1 MKTYKYSLDRF
12 YKIIERTDFKG
23 RCISEKETDEFVRHL
38 MYDELPLQERWLV
51 EEHRLYDWL
60 FQHYYTE
67 EEKHILKLFSQ
78 MVSERKTVIYGTGLI
93 ARFLL
98 NCGFYKQIAGVMA
111 RIKPGKSFCGKKIMS
126 ERQILENGITQIV
139 LAAKVSNYQ
148 VIKERIA
155 DFCEKN
161 GILLQGLN
169 GRNLLQWY
177 DVKGLRYDRTD
188 RRYFSMGYESLQAEI
203 DNHDIISFDVFDT
216 LVMRKVLYPEDVF
229 NIVGYK
235 TGRKD
240 ISPEIFVEKRKYA
253 DRHNKH
259 EKNIFGIYRTMQ
271 GILGLT
277 DKERDRFME
286 LEIETEKRLI
296 ICRKE
301 VVRAYQYALLQGKKV
316 FLISNMHLPE
326 SIMREILSGVG
337 IEGYEKLLVSCDY
350 CCDKMSGLFHIYR
363 EMVPKGRC
371 LHIGD
376 DEVMDYA
383 ASKEGIDVFLIRSAI
398 KLLKTSNLK
407 TLTGYA
413 YSMKEKN
420 ALGLFLSEVF
430 NDPFAL
436 QAGCG
441 MICVRTYKEWGH
453 HFLGIYVV
461 AYFDWLIRKLKESQ
475 IEKMLFSTRDGYLFY
490 NLYEWYREN
499 IDKNIPKAVYFKTSR
514 KLCYLAS
521 MSNEESIDFYLKYD
535 NVYAPDE
542 LLEKRFLFEK
552 NDILPYSG
560 EDRREYIMKHK
571 EKIFWK
577 SEIIRDAYL
586 SYMNDIGLQENKKYG
601 FFDSYCRGSVQY
613 LMEQF
618 VPFELQGL
626 YQGKIHNTFELKKI
640 QSFYEDEGNYLKLN
654 DINEKRTLMEYCFS
668 SPETNII
675 GMNGNGEF
683 MYAKEYRTEKDIK
696 HMLDI
701 QEGIRDFF
709 VEYYKAFPL
718 GAEEFKG
725 DLSNAIINA
734 MDFVDLAGECHDM
747 DTIRSIDDMVNK
759 GYAVWEN

>member
-1 MKTYKYSLDRF
+1 MKTGKHSLDRF
-12 YKIIERTDFKG
+12 YNIIKQTDFKG
-23 RCISEKETDEFVRHL
+23 KCVSEQETDKFISHL
-38 MYDELPLQERWLV
+38 MHDGLDMQERRLV
-51 EEHRLYDWL
+51 EEHHLYDWL
-60 FQHYYTE
+60 FQYYYTE
-67 EEKHILKLFSQ
+67 EERQILEQFSQ
-78 MVSERKTVIYGTGLI
+78 MISERKTVIYGTGI
-93 ARFLL
+93 VARFLL
-98 NCGFYKQIAGVMA
+98 NCGFYQQIAGIMA
-111 RIKPGKSFCGKKIMS
+111 RAKSGETFCGKKIMS
-126 ERQILENGITQIV
+126 EGQLLEDGVTQII
-139 LAAKVSNYQ
+139 LASKTRNYQ
-148 VIKERIA
+148 IIKERIS
-155 DFCEKN
+155 DFCESN
-161 GILLQGLN
+161 GILLRGLN

-177 DVKGLRYDRTD
+177 DVKGLRCSSADRK
-188 RRYFSMGYESLQAEI
+188 YFSMDSESLRAEI

-216 LVMRKVLYPEDVF
+216 LVMRKVLYPEDIFYVAGHK
-229 NIVGYK
+229 VGK
-235 TGRKD
+235 SG
-240 ISPEIFVEKRKYA
+240 ISPDIFAEKRRYA
-253 DRHNKH
+253 DRHNKY
-259 EKNIFGIYRTMQ
+259 EKNIYGIYRTMQ
-271 GILGLT
+271 DILGLT
-277 DKERDRFME
+277 DEEREQFME
-286 LEIETEKRLI
+286 LEIETEKEMLI
-296 ICRKE
+296 HRKE
-301 VVRAYQYALLQGKKV
+301 VVSAYQYALLQGKRV

-326 SIMREILSGVG
+326 TIMKEILSDLG

-350 CCDKMSGLFHIYR
+350 HCNKTSGLFRIFR

-376 DEVMDYA
+376 DDIADRA
-383 ASKEGIDVFLIRSAI
+383 AFEEDIDVFLIRSAI
-398 KLLKTSNLK
+398 SLLKTSNLK
-407 TLTGYA
+407 TLTGYVH
-413 YSMKEKN
+413 SMKEKN
-420 ALGLFLSEVF
+420 ALGLLLSEIF
-430 NDPFAL
+430 NSPFAL
-436 QAGCG
+436 EAGCG

-514 KLCYLAS
+514 KLCYLAA

-640 QSFYEDEGNYLKLN
+640 QSFYEDEGNYLKLD

-683 MYAKEYRTEKDIK
+683 MYAREYRTEKDIK

-725 DLSNAIINA
+725 DLSNAVINA
-734 MDFVDLAGECHDM
+734 MDFADLAGECRDM

-759 GYAVWEN
+759 GYAVWEK